1 MHQSNTFNN
10 LMNRPVLPILM
21 LAIFLLGYVSV
32 TAQEYKIKLTLSDV
46 SDTEVYLANY
56 FGSKLYYADTAQVN
70 KKGVAIFSG
79 NEPLKGGKY
88 AFVTPGPK
96 LFEILIDDDQQFE
109 MSSDTTDFIGNVKV
123 KGSESNALYYS
134 YIKFISNKK
143 KEVATLNEQMVAA
156 EADTVKSLELRGQ
169 IIAVNEEVQAYQRS
183 MLKDNPENWGAT
195 VVGMTVPIEIPE
207 PPMDENGVVT
217 DSIFQYRYYIN
228 HFFDNVPLDNAWIAR
243 TPEFDKRFKEFFST
257 AIVQR
262 PDTVTTY
269 ADEFIKKVKYDDELY
284 KYVVHHLTY
293 SFETSKIMCMDA
305 AFVHM
310 IEEYY
315 MKAKTPWMDSLNLAN
330 VTERALRMK
339 PTLCGEK
346 APFMSLQD
354 TTGTQTTTLYQI
366 EADYTV
372 VYIWDPDCGHCKKEN
387 PKMIELQKKFRDK
400 GVKVYSVGYP
410 VENEEWIEYLRENP
424 DMGELINVSDSP
436 GKQDNF
442 RYYYDTTSTPVIML
456 LDKDK
461 KIIAKKVGSEQLEQI
476 LDSEMKKSES
486 K

>member
-1 MHQSNTFNN
+1 MDQSNTSSKP
-10 LMNRPVLPILM
+10 MNKFASLLFTVL
-21 LAIFLLGYVSV
+21 V
-32 TAQEYKIKLTLSDV
+32 TVLWTSTASAQKYEIKLTLSDV
-46 SDTEVYLANY
+46 ADTEIFLANY

-70 KKGVAIFSG
+70 NKGVATFTG

-96 LFEILIDDDQQFE
+96 LFEVLIDDDQQFE
-109 MSSDTTDFIGNVKV
+109 MITDTADFIGHVKI
-123 KGSESNALYYS
+123 KGSEANELYYK
-134 YIKFISNKK
+134 YIQFISAKK
-143 KEVATLNEQMVAA
+143 KEVGALNEQVAA
-156 EADTVKSLELRGQ
+156 LGEDTLGTAALREQ
-169 IIAVNEEVQAYQRS
+169 IIAVNEDVQAYQRA
-183 MLKDNPENWGAT
+183 MAKDNPDNWGAQ
-195 VVGMTVPIEIPE
+195 VVGMSIPIVIPD
-207 PPMDENGVVT
+207 PPTDENGVIT

-228 HFFDNVPLDNAWIAR
+228 HFFDNVPLDNPWIAR

-257 AIVQR
+257 ALVQR
-262 PDTVTTY
+262 PDTVTKY
-269 ADEFIKKVKYDDELY
+269 ADEFIKRVQYDDELY

-310 IEEYY
+310 IEDYY

-339 PTLCGEK
+339 PTLCGQK

-366 EADYTV
+366 EADYTI

-387 PKMIELQKKFRDK
+387 PKMIELQEKFKDNS
-400 GVKVYSVGYP
+400 VVVYSVGYP
-410 VENEEWIEYLRENP
+410 VENELWIEYLREHP
-424 DMGELINVSDSP
+424 EMGNLINVSDSP
-436 GKQDNF
+436 QKQDNF
-442 RYYYDTTSTPVIML
+442 RYYYDTTSTPVIIL

-461 KIIAKKVGSEQLEQI
+461 KIIAKKVGAEQLEQI
-476 LDSEMKKSES
+476 LDSEMKKKQS
-486 K
+486 